1 MRQFII
7 LNRLISLEITVTDCT
22 LKTVSLTELK
32 REFIIVQCPQSGMA
46 KRVFIMK
53 LRLDV
58 DYAYPSRIKSFI
70 LTALNIKSR
79 KNYLKNA
86 KTIARMINESP
97 RKIQAYWFF
106 TPHTWPDFEMLSLL
120 SSDKHEIALHVT
132 NNPYEELEGLEKA
145 TGRDIKLYTIHGT
158 ERLLARIIWK
168 RNLGE
173 SRTPIPAGF
182 PLKSFH
188 EFPTLAF
195 DLKCYHNSIP
205 VAIKIAEAS
214 LQKGDV
220 LEIHPEWLFQRGVIN
235 HRGPFYEPLK
245 QVLQV
250 DQELDQLVIR
260 KKALV
265 KIAKLPEPNEYTHDF
280 IPTQQFIKKL
290 EDRAIDIFTF
300 IERKWCNTISNVSH
314 SWTKATD
321 NIAILKV
328 ASYDDWW
335 KNIGKKTR
343 NMNRKAEKT
352 GITTRI
358 VMPSEELAEG
368 IWKIYNETPIRQ
380 ERAFPHYGE
389 SLPSVKNDVFSP
401 RKGAFIGAFFENRLV
416 GFIQLL
422 FGDNITIVS
431 QILSLQEFWDKA
443 VNNALLAK
451 AVEFCS
457 KNQMQW
463 IMYGRMGNHPSLD
476 KFKQSN
482 DFKKFLLTRYFIPI
496 TRKGQVAVKL
506 GLHNEAKDVLPQGI
520 KYSLIPIYNWIGRRR
535 VGIKR

>member
-1 MRQFII
+1 
-7 LNRLISLEITVTDCT
+7 
-22 LKTVSLTELK
+22 
-32 REFIIVQCPQSGMA
+32 
-46 KRVFIMK
+46 MK

-58 DYAYPSRIKSFI
+58 DYAYPSRIKSFVY
-70 LTALNIKSR
+70 TALSRKSR
-79 KNYLKNA
+79 KDYLKNA
-86 KTIARMINESP
+86 KTIARMIDESP
-97 RKIQAYWFF
+97 QKIQAYWFF
-106 TPHTWPDFEMLSLL
+106 TPHTWPDDEMLNLL
-120 SSDKHEIALHVT
+120 NSDKHQIALHVT
-132 NNPYEELEGLEKA
+132 NNPYKELQELEKVA
-145 TGRDIKLYTIHGT
+145 GRDIEFYTIHGT
-158 ERLLARIIWK
+158 KRLLARIIWK
-168 RNLGE
+168 RKLWE
-173 SRTPIPAGF
+173 SITPIPASF

-195 DLKCYHNSIP
+195 DQICYHNSGS
-205 VAIKIAEAS
+205 VAITIAEAS
-214 LQKGDV
+214 IEKGDV
-220 LEIHPEWLFQRGVIN
+220 LEIHPEWLFQRGTIN
-235 HRGPFYEPLK
+235 HRGPFYEPLR

-250 DQELDQLVIR
+250 DRELDQLVIR
-260 KKALV
+260 KKAFV
-265 KIAKLPEPNEYTHDF
+265 RIAKLLEPKEYMHDF
-280 IPTQQFIKKL
+280 VPTKEFIQKL
-290 EDRAIDIFTF
+290 GDRPIDIFTF
-300 IERKWCNTISNVSH
+300 IERKWCNTIASTSH
-314 SWTKATD
+314 SWIKTTD
-321 NIAILKV
+321 NIALLKV
-328 ASYDDWW
+328 TSYEDWW

-352 GITTRI
+352 GITTQV

-422 FGDNITIVS
+422 YGDNIAIIS

-443 VNNALLAK
+443 VNNALLAR

-457 KNQMQW
+457 KNQMPW

-482 DFKKFLLTRYFIPI
+482 DFKKFSLTRYFIPI

-506 GLHNEAKDVLPQGI
+506 GLHNEAKDILPQSI
-520 KYSLIPIYNWIGRRR
+520 KYSLIPVYNWISRRR
-535 VGIKR
+535 V